1 MSSKAVLAH
10 EYYGHK
16 YFGDLYGSKN
26 PMPGAWNDEFRAS
39 YTAALN
45 TPNLEEMD
53 RAYLMLDALERA
65 KEAGVN
71 IKITNVIRRVLYGY

>member
-1 MSSKAVLAH
+1 M
-10 EYYGHK
+10 E
-16 YFGDLYGSKN
+16 
-26 PMPGAWNDEFRAS
+26 
-39 YTAALN
+39 YTAALS

-71 IKITNVIRRVLYGY
+71 KKITNVIRRVLYGY